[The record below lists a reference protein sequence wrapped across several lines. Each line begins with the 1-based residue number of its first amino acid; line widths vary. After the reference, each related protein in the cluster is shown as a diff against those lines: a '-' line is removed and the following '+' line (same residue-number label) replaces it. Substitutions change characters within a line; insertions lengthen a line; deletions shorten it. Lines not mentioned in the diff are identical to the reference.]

1 MEIKELI
8 TSKDWSGTTR
18 TLVHSRNGVTVR
30 KGELVPNFRGE
41 LRIIK
46 GGTAPH
52 KLGSTGRI
60 NTNAGELFPSVCGLE
75 WK

>member
-1 MEIKELI
+1 MEIKEII

-18 TLVHSRNGVTVR
+18 TLVHSRNGVAVK
-30 KGELVPNFRGE
+30 KGEIVANFRGE
-41 LRIIK
+41 LRIIN

-52 KLGSTGRI
+52 KDSSTGRI
-60 NTNAGELFPSVCGLE
+60 STNAGELFPSVCNLE